1 MQIDIRGSAARKT
14 QKGPAAR
21 SVCSGLFSPKL
32 FYVIL
37 IVPHPSGKGA
47 VCIYRWSCSFRQC
60 ARGAKNSF
68 ASPDA
73 QSGKGGCFM
82 TFEQVVLLLTL
93 LGGAIYAT
101 FEITWK
107 ISNGKKK

>member
-1 MQIDIRGSAARKT
+1 MCRIQAAKVLSVSTGGHAPSGSAPEGPKILLLPLTRK
-14 QKGPAAR
+14 AER
-21 SVCSGLFSPKL
+21 
-32 FYVIL
+32 
-37 IVPHPSGKGA
+37 
-47 VCIYRWSCSFRQC
+47 
-60 ARGAKNSF
+60 
-68 ASPDA
+68 
-73 QSGKGGCFM
+73 GGCFM